1 MPAKPSTELT
11 REEHDQ
17 LTRCEANIERGLTS
31 IGAALK
37 TIRDKRLY
45 RETHHS
51 FDVYCHERWHK
62 SKTWATYQIAA
73 AIFAEKHPEASE
85 AEARRL
91 SRDSSHEQNSVT
103 NVTDKGQAIP
113 AATPAK
119 PTKADRYREQI
130 RALAEMD
137 REALDRATQQSIG
150 KLAETMAK
158 REQIN
163 LHSRENKGNKALRD
177 EYEQRAMAKL
187 APGAQM
193 ALAQLEENPALSVS
207 RAYVGVFGSVK
218 KGDIR
223 GDTDHLG
230 NFHAGLRK
238 LATSFPHWEKF
249 SREDRAH
256 FVQLWVALRSTMP
269 KAFLDDLEAF
279 APARKGGRS

>member
-1 MPAKPSTELT
+1 MPEKPLKSSTTLT
-11 REEHDQ
+11 RDERDQ
-17 LTRCEANIERGLTS
+17 LTRCEANIERGLTAV
-31 IGAALK
+31 GQALK
-37 TIRDKRLY
+37 TIRDNRLY
-45 RETHHS
+45 RETHDS
-51 FDVYCHERWHK
+51 FDIYCYERWQK
-62 SKTWATYQIAA
+62 SVRWANYQIAA
-73 AIFAEKHPEASE
+73 AIFAGEHPEAEITSE
-85 AEARRL
+85 RQARALRSGGSTPEAT
-91 SRDSSHEQNSVT
+91 S
-103 NVTDKGQAIP
+103 P
-113 AATPAK
+113 AATPSK
-119 PTKADRYREQI
+119 PTKNDRYREQI

-137 REALDRATQQSIG
+137 REALDRATQQSIA

-158 REQIN
+158 WEKVN
-163 LHSRENKGNKALRD
+163 LYSRENKGNKALRD
-177 EYEQRAMAKL
+177 EYEQRVLAKL
-187 APGAQM
+187 APNARI
-193 ALAQLEENPALSVS
+193 ALDQLEDNPALAVS

>member
-1 MPAKPSTELT
+1 MPEKPLKPSTALT
-11 REEHDQ
+11 RDERDQ
-17 LTRCEANIERGLTS
+17 LTRCELNIERNLSS

-37 TIRDKRLY
+37 TIRDQRLY
-45 RETHHS
+45 RETHDS
-51 FDVYCHERWHK
+51 FDRYCYERWQK
-62 SKTWATYQIAA
+62 SARWAHYQIAA
-73 AIFAEKHPEASE
+73 AIFAEEHPEADGGE
-85 AEARRL
+85 VRRIAAGRAPDP
-91 SRDSSHEQNSVT
+91 S
-103 NVTDKGQAIP
+103 P
-113 AATPAK
+113 AAKAAPAK
-119 PTKADRYREQI
+119 PTKSDRYREQI

>member
-1 MPAKPSTELT
+1 MPEKPLKPSTALT
-11 REEHDQ
+11 REERDQ
-17 LTRCEANIERGLTS
+17 LTRCEANIERGLTAV
-31 IGAALK
+31 GQALK
-37 TIRDKRLY
+37 TIRDARLY
-45 RETHHS
+45 RETHDN
-51 FDVYCHERWHK
+51 FEAYCYERWQR
-62 SKTWATYQIAA
+62 SKRWANYQIAA
-73 AIFAEKHPEASE
+73 AIFAEENPEADE
-85 AEARRL
+85 GEVRRIAAGRAP
-91 SRDSSHEQNSVT
+91 SRES
-103 NVTDKGQAIP
+103 AP
-113 AATPAK
+113 AAAPAK
-119 PTKADRYREQI
+119 PTKSDRYREQI